1 MSKPL
6 ARDLRILVPTLCLFA
21 LASCTQPEPKVVHNV
36 APTESGHRLGCQLC
50 YDEMVRVLTGSPKHR
65 RYKTTR
71 RHRCAECTTDVSL
84 YVGDDGKLMIRC
96 ARCAPVGQPC
106 DRCLPPMPPTTQA
119 ASHIKAGL

>member
-6 ARDLRILVPTLCLFA
+6 ARDLRILVSALCSFA

-36 APTESGHRLGCQLC
+36 APAERGHRLGCQLC

-65 RYKTTR
+65 RYKTIM
-71 RHRCAECTTDVSL
+71 RHRCADCTTDVAF

-96 ARCAPVGQPC
+96 ARCAPEGMPC
-106 DRCLPPMPPTTQA
+106 DRCLPPEPATTQP
-119 ASHIKAGL
+119 ASASSVGL